1 MLSVQV
7 KKLDSQGLRE
17 VSFTIYGEPAS
28 KANSRRLITRKGKPA
43 FIKSAK
49 ALRYVTDF
57 QTQCPK
63 LKDLLEGDL
72 SITVDVWYATRRP
85 DLDVSI
91 ILDACQNL
99 VYFNDRQCREQ
110 HLFWHL
116 DRKNPRAEIV
126 IRQIILDE
134 N

>member
-1 MLSVQV
+1 MLSLQV
-7 KKLDSQGLRE
+7 EELESQGLQE
-17 VSFTIYGEPAS
+17 ISFTVYGEPAS

-57 QTQCPK
+57 QKQCPK
-63 LKDLLEGDL
+63 LQHLLEGDL
-72 SITVDVWYATRRP
+72 SITIHVWYASRRP

-91 ILDACQNL
+91 ILDALQNL

-134 N
+134 V